1 MIQKIK
7 YLTIFLVI
15 LFFLPRSVTFSNEY
29 ITSILSVNINEN
41 ITRGGATIGDFSIG
55 ENFTKVSKKDF
66 PFETLDIL
74 EKLKN
79 EENKTRG
86 AGQNIYGKYSRSVV
100 LIYNNDVKGTG
111 SGSVILKDIGA
122 IITNWHV
129 VQNAEVVGIIFKKD
143 GEIEKSDVMVAD
155 VIGYD
160 ATKDL
165 AVLRLN
171 GKVPNDVNELKLS
184 NKLPEVGS
192 DVHAIGHPG
201 SLSWTYTKGYVSQI
215 RKNYKWNYE
224 NTLHEASIIQTQT
237 PISPGNSGGPLISSE
252 GELLGVNSFK
262 AQGENLNFAV
272 TSLEVINFLKNINNI
287 GKKEAKVKNE
297 NKKIDKVAKKVD
309 TNEDGIDDTFY
320 YDEDGDGDIET
331 VVKDK
336 NQNGKPEIIG
346 VDTNNDGRP
355 DLVGL
360 DKNED
365 GKIDVWYVDKNF
377 DGKSD
382 LKGID
387 TDGDGKPDKF
397 TKV

>member
-15 LFFLPRSVTFSNEY
+15 LFFLPRSITYSNEY
-29 ITSILSVNINEN
+29 ITSILSENINEN
-41 ITRGGATIGDFSIG
+41 ITRGGATIGDFSLS
-55 ENFTKVSKKDF
+55 ENFTKLSKKDF

-74 EKLKN
+74 DKLKN
-79 EENKTRG
+79 NENKTRG
-86 AGQNIYGKYSRSVV
+86 TGQSIYGKYSRSVV
-100 LIYNNDVKGTG
+100 LIYNNDIKGTG

-129 VQNAEVVGIIFKKD
+129 IQNAKVVGIIFKKD
-143 GEIEKSDVMVAD
+143 GEIKKSDVMVAD

-165 AVLRLN
+165 AVLRLS
-171 GKVPNDVNELKLS
+171 GKVPDDVNELKLS

-224 NTLHEASIIQTQT
+224 NTLHEASIVQTQT
-237 PISPGNSGGPLISSE
+237 PISPGNSGGPLISSD
-252 GELLGVNSFK
+252 GELIGVNSFK

-309 TNEDGIDDTFY
+309 TNEDGVDDTFY

-331 VVKDK
+331 VVKDE
-336 NQNGKPEIIG
+336 NQNGIPEIIG
-346 VDTNNDGRP
+346 VDTNNDGKP
-355 DLVGL
+355 DVVGL

-365 GKIDVWYVDKNF
+365 GEIDVWYVDKNF